1 MHDDNLEGELFEGQV
16 EISSLERGA
25 TFSLDEQS
33 YFRLASFA
41 MTAAGVGIQPSL
53 ICKLPGVERG
63 CRLILFGSKYQFDVV
78 VRALRLSRALIDVR
92 AQPLD
97 GSLHDVVALF
107 SGADSD
113 VDWSRALR
121 HMCELEQIGF
131 FDQFWAAEQGDG
143 GEATL

>member
-1 MHDDNLEGELFEGQV
+1 M
-16 EISSLERGA
+16 
-25 TFSLDEQS
+25 
-33 YFRLASFA
+33 
-41 MTAAGVGIQPSL
+41 GIQPAL

-97 GSLHDVVALF
+97 GPLHDVVALF
-107 SGADSD
+107 SGVDSD

-121 HMCELEQIGF
+121 HMCELESIGF
-131 FDQFWAAEQGDG
+131 FDQHWAAEQGEG
-143 GEATL
+143 GMKRRHKKRRKSGFTQNTAARRTVLEVISGS